1 MQSGPLQVKND
12 CLDIIFNY
20 PSLNVGITTII
31 MLWIFDL
38 NKACKYYFSLERVDL
53 GRTVSSLVLSIH
65 KQTE

>member
-53 GRTVSSLVLSIH
+53 LRKHNSLLFGAVN
-65 KQTE
+65 T